1 MSVSAEV
8 FHDGVLSDV
17 VRFEFELVVIANT
30 VVEKS
35 ILPFDVMGP
44 FVPALPIMHDGGQGI
59 FPRKC
64 DEGVQMVGHEQEKKT
79 APPTAGMI
87 EVNGVE

>member
-1 MSVSAEV
+1 
-8 FHDGVLSDV
+8 
-17 VRFEFELVVIANT
+17 
-30 VVEKS
+30 
-35 ILPFDVMGP
+35 MGP
-44 FVPALPIMHDGGQGI
+44 FVPALPIMHDGGQGF

>member
-17 VRFEFELVVIANT
+17 VRSEFELVVIANT

-44 FVPALPIMHDGGQGI
+44 FVPALPIMHDGGPGF